1 MPSLAS
7 LSVINLT
14 LLPPLLLLL
23 LLLVVLVLP
32 FTLFRS
38 PRNRLC
44 NPHLNKPGCL
54 RPPATALLVLTVCA
68 AGLVSHSSRLAGVL
82 ARGQE
87 AAAAAAAGTLVQRGL
102 CPGCL

>member
-1 MPSLAS
+1 M
-7 LSVINLT
+7 SVINLT
-14 LLPPLLLLL
+14 RLPPLLPLLLL

-32 FTLFRS
+32 VTLFRS

-44 NPHLNKPGCL
+44 KPHLNKPGCL
-54 RPPATALLVLTVCA
+54 RPPAAAPLVLTVCA

-87 AAAAAAAGTLVQRGL
+87 AAAAGTLVQRGL